1 MNKPDERLVY
11 LALRSVFIGNDAN
24 IRSAKAI
31 RNQIKKHQQNE
42 DVKALMKNH
51 SQDHVYGTTK
61 ELLEDRVFE
70 STLRAKI
77 RFPEV
82 FSISPAQSAD
92 REQSEE
98 EAARSEA
105 NAIKNAAE
113 GRLDN
118 LGPIGTKDKPLIQG
132 DGCME
137 SGMTLRTQTIYCP
150 LIPPRTSTAVQV

>member
-11 LALRSVFIGNDAN
+11 LALRSVFIGDDAN
-24 IRSAKAI
+24 IRSVKAI
-31 RNQIKKHQQNE
+31 RKRIQKHQQKENI
-42 DVKALMKNH
+42 KALIKNH
-51 SQDHVYGTTK
+51 NQDHVYGTAK

-70 STLRAKI
+70 STLRAKL

-92 REQSEE
+92 REQSEK

-118 LGPIGTKDKPLIQG
+118 LGPIGTKDEPVIEG
-132 DGCME
+132 HGRME
-137 SGMTLRTQTIYCP
+137 LGMILQTRTICCP
-150 LIPPRTSTAVQV
+150 LTPPRTSTVSQV